1 MRSWMLGYELYA
13 IYISDWTSPWKRRME
28 VAGFDDSYFDTE
40 DIVGEGEEADV
51 SSMFVYIDGY

>member
-1 MRSWMLGYELYA
+1 
-13 IYISDWTSPWKRRME
+13 ME
-28 VAGFDDSYFDTE
+28 VAGFDDSYFDTG